1 MGRIFAFILHRED
14 YNTDYIGKYKDQKTF
29 SYFDSEFVGQAFL
42 YETKR
47 FYTVKSEHPKL
58 YMIKK
63 NFE

>member
-42 YETKR
+42 YETKQR
-47 FYTVKSEHPKL
+47 RNIAFLYSEVRAS
-58 YMIKK
+58 
-63 NFE
+63 